1 MRQIMDIVKRT
12 YCGTF
17 ALQYMHISDPEQAG
31 WLKERIEG
39 YGKEIT
45 FTREGRKA
53 ILNKMVEAEG
63 FEKFLHVKYMGTK
76 RFGLDGGESADPGDG
91 ADHQARRQPWP
102 EGNRHRHAAPGPSVG
117 ASGQRDGQTLPRDFQ
132 RIPGPAAS
140 NPKMWTAR
148 AT

>member
-1 MRQIMDIVKRT
+1 MRQIVDIVKRT

-17 ALQYMHISDPEQAG
+17 ALQYMHISDPEEAG

-39 YGKEIT
+39 YGKEIQ

-76 RFGLDGGESADPGDG
+76 RFGLGWRRKPDPRDGT
-91 ADHQARRQPWP
+91 DHQARRRL
-102 EGNRHRHAAPGPSVG
+102 GRARYRHRHAPPW
-117 ASGQRDGQTLPRDFQ
+117 
-132 RIPGPAAS
+132 AAQS
-140 NPKMWTAR
+140 FWRT
-148 AT
+148 